1 MAFGSFNAMASLVFN
16 GENYLIWVVKMKAYL
31 REFDLCAV
39 SNSIFTRIMAC
50 ENTKDV
56 WDKLQEEL
64 HGSHRNREMQA
75 LNLLR
80 ELKVLK
86 MKDNESIKE
95 YSDKVMKVVNQ
106 LRLLWENLH
115 EKRSMNKVLF
125 VKYVASMED
134 ETGKK
139 IMNLRIDNGSIEFKD
154 FLALK
159 GIKHQLIVPCT
170 PQQNGVCE
178 LKNRTI
184 VKMTHCLLFEKS
196 LPKSFWTEAANL
208 SVYLLNLLPTR
219 TLEAKSPYEVWHV
232 NKLKSRLV
240 AKGYS
245 QVQGVDFMETFVSI
259 VSENEAILYI
269 KLPNGKVQLIVSL
282 YVNDLL
288 IPGLDNDFLKEF
300 KAQMKA
306 EFEMTDLGEMSY
318 FLGIEFK
325 QMDDQIEPSVLHM
338 KVVKRILRYI
348 RGTLTFGLKF
358 VRQGSNC
365 LQGHCDSDCVGSKED
380 SKSTSSYYFSFATNH
395 ALWLRKLLVDLGS
408 EKYVVQMYKQ
418 LLGKRQVQ
426 LFQSQ
431 AGSKRDKFHGGVL
444 KLEYISATMEKRAE

>member
-31 REFDLCAV
+31 REFDLW
-39 SNSIFTRIMAC
+39 IMAC

-56 WDKLQEEL
+56 WDKLQEEP

-115 EKRSMNKVLF
+115 EKRNMNKVLIRTCELQVPVTNGIWYKFDVFNQF

-159 GIKHQLIVPCT
+159 GIKHQLIGPCT

-196 LPKSFWTEAANL
+196 LPKSFWIEAVNV

-325 QMDDQIEPSVLHM
+325 QMDDQIVIHQSKYAKDLLKKFNMSFCKPTP
-338 KVVKRILRYI
+338 
-348 RGTLTFGLKF
+348 TLFAAGCKLDKDDGEIKTNATIYKSMIG
-358 VRQGSNC
+358 C
-365 LQGHCDSDCVGSKED
+365 LLYL
-380 SKSTSSYYFSFATNH
+380 STSKLNIMYATG
-395 ALWLRKLLVDLGS
+395 LLS
-408 EKYVVQMYKQ
+408 
-418 LLGKRQVQ
+418 
-426 LFQSQ
+426 
-431 AGSKRDKFHGGVL
+431 
-444 KLEYISATMEKRAE
+444 